1 MPDLAAVD
9 SCVASKSPPDQKNDR
24 DVYLITGIV
33 MHRRCTTQCRASA
46 YHRFCEIGAHEGG
59 SDRTAGHMARGRDH
73 LPINRPVQTKS

>member
-33 MHRRCTTQCRASA
+33 MHRRCTTQCGVPIIASVKLGLMKGEA
-46 YHRFCEIGAHEGG
+46 TEPPDTWLEGEITY
-59 SDRTAGHMARGRDH
+59 R
-73 LPINRPVQTKS
+73 